1 MDTQVTHTE
10 NVDERFKTDEHQIQA
25 SFDQLARDT
34 YTLIFSYLAVFPDI
48 MNLAFLNK
56 VFIVGII
63 FNTRPEILR
72 NSEIVFLLEPLL
84 FATRSIVCC
93 SIEHIY
99 TKERTDYQI

>member
-1 MDTQVTHTE
+1 MSTQVHHK
-10 NVDERFKTDEHQIQA
+10 DEQIQA

-34 YTLIFSYLAVFPDI
+34 CNLIFSYLAAFPDI

-56 VFIVGII
+56 VFLLLEFI
-63 FNTRPEILR
+63 FNARPEILR
-72 NSEIVFLLEPLL
+72 NSEIVFILEPLL

-99 TKERTDYQI
+99 TKE